1 MTCKY
6 VLTFQSFCR
15 YPILS
20 DLLLEL
26 QVEATFLRAVQENIK
41 EDHVILEINGLKY
54 VLYMYT
60 SILFLKHM

>member
-1 MTCKY
+1 M
-6 VLTFQSFCR
+6 LTFQSFCR

-20 DLLLEL
+20 DLLEL

>member
-20 DLLLEL
+20 DLLEL